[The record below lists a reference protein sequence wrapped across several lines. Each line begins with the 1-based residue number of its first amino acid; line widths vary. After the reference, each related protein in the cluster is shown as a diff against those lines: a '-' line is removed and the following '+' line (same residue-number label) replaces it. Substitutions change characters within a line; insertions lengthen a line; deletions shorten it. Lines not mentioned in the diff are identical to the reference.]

1 MYEGNKTMQYA
12 FCAGVLVLFIF
23 GLCCFSTSHIDG
35 KRSEDIRARINDSQN
50 INTELQAGTERI
62 QQKANDSEREI
73 SGVIERL
80 GDAEKELNRAERA
93 IDRCQQILG
102 TAESRAQETDKTAK

>member
-1 MYEGNKTMQYA
+1 MYDDKKIFFYIGI
-12 FCAGVLVLFIF
+12 LVLFIASF
-23 GLCCFSTSHIDG
+23 CWFSTSHING
-35 KRSEDIRARINDSQN
+35 RRSEDIGTRINDSQN

-93 IDRCQQILG
+93 IERCEQILR
-102 TAESRAQETDKTAK
+102 TAESRAQSTDKEVK